1 MLNFQ
6 RRMAGVQSLDLISEL
21 VKKLSREEMDL
32 VIEHISHR
40 VVKGDFKPGLST
52 EVTIDMVKDLVES
65 GESRWS
71 TVVVVVDSLNRDEL
85 DTFLERVAERIDTE
99 AVQFNHL
106 PETCDSCGECFT
118 SVENLVKHIEKEHE
132 EDVKDCPRCND
143 RLQGETLSEH
153 MSNVHGVSNQ
163 RVVLDTD
170 HQCPVCREN
179 FVSNLA
185 VKRHIKRAHGNEA
198 KVECPECSAMVSDL
212 NTHLKSHQEKKFSCD
227 TCGKKYRTKFDLKT
241 HTNAVHLKVL
251 ETCPH
256 CNRQTANLN
265 KHIYGNHTNQFSC
278 NVCEKVFARQTQLN
292 YHMKAHE
299 RGTIVERAGPEVQ
312 RERKRLANQKYLEK
326 RKARKEVDTELHEHE
341 KNLKRIWARKNRD
354 KLMKYKKE
362 YNEKK
367 RTLKM
372 ESGETLGGS
381 Q

>member
-1 MLNFQ
+1 MSTID
-6 RRMAGVQSLDLISEL
+6 RASLISEL
-21 VKKLSREEMDL
+21 VRKLSREEMDI
-32 VIEHISHR
+32 VIEHISSR
-40 VVKGDFKPGLST
+40 
-52 EVTIDMVKDLVES
+52 VES
-65 GESRWS
+65 GDIKEDPNSTDDVKSLEVADLPDSGEERWRAVL
-71 TVVVVVDSLNRDEL
+71 TVVDELSPDEL
-85 DTFLERVAERIDTE
+85 DTFLGEVAERIDNKAGHVE
-99 AVQFNHL
+99 GF
-106 PETCDSCGECFT
+106 PETCESCGESF
-118 SVENLVKHIEKEHE
+118 SSIGNLVKHIEDDHE

-143 RLQGETLSEH
+143 RLEGETLSKH
-153 MSNVHGVSNQ
+153 MVNVHGASKQ
-163 RVVLDTD
+163 RIALDTD
-170 HQCPVCREN
+170 HPCPICREN

-198 KVECPECSAMVSDL
+198 KVACPECSTMVSDL
-212 NTHLKSHQEKKFSCD
+212 NTHLKSHEEKKFSCD

-256 CNRQTANLN
+256 CNRKTANLK

-278 NVCEKVFARQTQLN
+278 GICKKIFARQTQLN
-292 YHMKAHE
+292 YHLKAHE

-326 RKARKEVDTELHEHE
+326 RKARKEVDSELHEHE

-372 ESGETLGGS
+372 EVGEPQKIT
-381 Q
+381 

>member
-1 MLNFQ
+1 MARGQ
-6 RRMAGVQSLDLISEL
+6 RPELINEL

-40 VVKGDFKPGLST
+40 VVNDDLTPGPST
-52 EVTIDMVKDLVES
+52 EVTIGMVRDLVES
-65 GESRWS
+65 GKERWR
-71 TVVVVVDSLNRDEL
+71 TVVMVVDSLNRDEL
-85 DTFLERVAERIDTE
+85 DTFLGEVAERIDTLNFLKL
-99 AVQFNHL
+99 VTPNNL
-106 PETCDSCGECFT
+106 PETCDSCGECFS
-118 SVENLVKHIEKEHE
+118 SVGSLVKHIEKEHE

-143 RLQGETLSEH
+143 RLQDETLSEH
-153 MSNVHGVSNQ
+153 MINVHGASNQ

-170 HQCPVCREN
+170 HQCPVCQEN

-198 KVECPECSAMVSDL
+198 KVACPECSSMVTDL

-227 TCGKKYRTKFDLKT
+227 VCGKKYRTKFDLKT

-256 CNRQTANLN
+256 CKRQTANLN

-278 NVCEKVFARQTQLN
+278 TVCGKLFARQTQLN

-312 RERKRLANQKYLEK
+312 KERKRLANQKYLEK

-372 ESGETLGGS
+372 ENGESLGS